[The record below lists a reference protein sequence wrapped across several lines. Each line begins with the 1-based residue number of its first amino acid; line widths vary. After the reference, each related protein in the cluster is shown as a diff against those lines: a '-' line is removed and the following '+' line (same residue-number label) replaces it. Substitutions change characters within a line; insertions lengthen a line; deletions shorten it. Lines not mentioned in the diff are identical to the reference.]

1 MEKTYYSSVKHN
13 TGEQTPRVAN
23 IYSYVKKL
31 LVLVT
36 VLTVG
41 GAKAWGQQPIADGL
55 YYIANYQS
63 TERPN
68 LTNYNPV
75 DLTKNFYLCPTEG
88 YVYYKSPKYFQTED
102 TGMPFL
108 TTYKVR
114 DDNSY
119 DINKALWHI
128 KKHGDYYTIMHAAT
142 NKYITFNLQI
152 NGSTK
157 ANRMRFHLQASDS
170 PEANDSMLFNINF
183 VKENPTR
190 YYLIPKKLQG
200 QSVNPAKGN
209 RQNLTGDGG
218 EGTEGAPSGVSIYGI
233 VGYYDAKEAEGG
245 SQWCFEQG
253 VQTPV
258 IQVNN
263 DGTVSITSPDGC
275 SIHYTTDG
283 TDPTASSSTYSG
295 DITVTDAMTA
305 IKAIAVRTLGN
316 NSYAS
321 DASTLPIVNYTYNI
335 VNKTGNVAIKKSV
348 RQAVGTPLNGYSSIP
363 ADIRSPYISDETI
376 KFSASTSFTD
386 EDLIDK
392 TPASATGA
400 ADIYISYSLDKLQ
413 NKFLKLA
420 GARSLNVT
428 VNGEYISY
436 ANSAFGHE
444 SSPTDAEKDSKEYL
458 WRFYGE
464 DPYAVTI
471 LNAASDNYMQ
481 YTVPGSGV
489 TSSNLS
495 MGSVDTAGKFIIMD
509 GSPQGVGV
517 ANGQMELMAAT
528 GDGKRYRLGDD
539 FTISTTSGHAAS
551 LQVRAYP
558 NSSAKTYKLI
568 DRLGK
573 IIATVEN
580 KSDILALPDTL
591 QSPLASYQFW
601 NLDAFVDSI
610 LTETG
615 TYKLWDGE
623 HPAPTPLSNVSDATG
638 DIYVTYTV
646 KNDIDLTGNKTYMLK
661 FLDGEEFYQEDGH
674 DAPYTTKSKAYYPY
688 NNGDFNLFVNGMNQW
703 EDQLASGASTR
714 TRWLWYFVSNK
725 NGTDL
730 KGDSIDPYHIIVKSN
745 QNQSIKVSE
754 NGADKTYNGNSYLRT
769 YKPNDDVGIIT
780 GVVAKH
786 VDDYTH
792 NSTYNYQTPSE
803 APTEYMLLGTSLNSM
818 KLRTL
823 DGHHVV
829 NRFEQYWKNNPV
841 ANNIL
846 DAGGLK
852 VTAREESVSLT
863 AAQRS
868 LLETAN
874 ESLHKGAWHSYDA
887 WAYSAPWNKRNDGS
901 TNKKFEYKEH
911 WFQTIDM
918 GSGTFIPEE
927 TELSAMLIL
936 LDQHGWEIVRLPMPS
951 NHNDNAHYEAIRKYS
966 SPMVGTYHYWK
977 EKVGSKVT
985 GYHKYN
991 VDDPIT
997 IKEVSGGEDASAYT
1011 TSTLGAPGTL
1021 PIVVDSKGKVRDVYV
1036 TYDVKPEYANAYAGA
1051 ARADETSASL
1061 YLVKQ
1066 GDSYAKINGTSL
1078 ATADAPADMEH
1089 VPDEMQ
1095 WYLKPNFNIDA
1106 EMGYKYAGE
1115 DGAQFGAKSKDE
1127 TEADYVAAGK
1137 NGFDPYNMQIQSAKP
1152 NTARYFTANTDA
1164 PKLSSGVWTGTTSAV
1179 TLENLNTKKTA
1190 TGHDQTSL
1198 KITNATFMVV
1208 DNGDGKMLLM
1218 PRFDNSKVMT
1228 SFTSLSAP
1236 LAANHADAGTQIL
1249 TLELVPKVVHNSNE
1263 IKSQGGYFVLAEDFT
1278 VSTSIGT
1285 AAAPFKGVIDGKLNT
1300 FSGSSNPLVAYS
1312 DGAVIK
1318 NVILDNV
1325 SISSGAT
1332 VKVGNDNRTATGA
1345 LVCVATGAT
1354 RIYNC
1359 GILASGSTVTTD
1371 ADGYTHISSSSSSV
1385 STGDY
1390 VGGLVGF
1397 LDGESRVINCFSYA
1411 DITGGTNV
1419 GGIVGYNNVAGSASN
1434 NLKTMVMNCMFY
1446 GDITGGTNKAPIYN
1460 GNIISNRD
1468 ANGVSNF
1475 NYFRADASYVQ
1486 PEGVTYNCALMAEI
1500 RFLQRFEFFRHL
1512 LNSHRELAAWWALGD
1527 YNAED
1532 QMMKWVLEPSQI
1544 GTSMPYPTLRVPG
1557 KYPSVVNIDAEN
1569 AESFSANADEKQQ
1582 QRNQGRKFGTLT
1594 VNIQMGSGGKVY
1606 GPATDAAITTPSL
1619 TLNITDKDPDHFNFN
1634 YYKVQLPYY
1643 NDVGTKNYNGNR
1655 MVTGWKIVNIT
1666 GGTTGSYTTGTDAT
1680 ATVETNG
1687 EITLATPY
1695 NFADRHCTNK
1705 DLYSV
1710 SGRVFNQGA
1719 YWDVPEGVTAITI
1732 EPYWAKCVYLSD
1744 QNADKVYNSTMTNG
1758 YDVPNVGGGKI
1769 YTNGNSYPI
1778 AGENQV
1784 VYTSMGNAIASSGSA
1799 LFSGVDANKHTVYD
1813 YAVVLVGNYH
1823 HYNSMEASNSK
1834 PYTVTSIDLDG
1845 DNEPDYSYILRFD
1858 SRTPIHPV
1866 RVDFINIPGFG
1877 MAQKSTGGTGSYNF
1891 GILQPKNWFEST
1903 NTSLF
1908 RVTQFEYDAG
1918 RDFNLP
1924 YILQGGVFEQWV
1936 GGQTTSHKNK
1946 ITYFH
1951 VGGNVWFK
1959 EFHRGTHQDKQ
1970 WQSKHPP
1977 VSVTGGDFDEFYLTG
1992 LYRADVANGEDNAEC
2007 YINGG
2012 RFGIVAGAAMEGIGK
2027 KNGANN
2033 TGNITWQIQN
2043 ADIDEFYGGG
2053 INAAKPVE
2061 GNITNVVEGGY
2072 IKLFC
2077 GGPKFGD
2084 MNTGKKVTTKAT
2096 DCIFGTYYGAGYGG
2110 NSYSRQAP
2118 YNHNNVINFP
2128 HSTSQAGNH
2137 ASWNAWVNAFYKQD
2151 YNATYGGVST
2161 QFNYQFLPMSGNA
2174 DNCARLFVEYV
2185 KFSLATT
2192 REVTSTLTG
2201 CTVTGNFYGGGKL
2214 GKVDGNV
2221 TSTLTDCTVRGN
2233 VFGAGYSG
2241 ALPTV
2246 EVDSIGFRTEPW
2258 YYESL
2263 GTYRTGVKGATTT
2276 YTWAHGN
2283 AISIDKTNHIL
2294 YTTEDLTTLGT
2305 VTGTVTLNIDGS
2317 TTNVGADL
2325 SVDGEDVEMVEG
2337 GNVYGGGESSDATGD
2352 VVVNI
2357 VGGSMT
2363 DVYGGGKG
2371 QTTVVSGNVKVNIGA
2386 KTGEGNGPA
2395 IGNVYGGS
2403 ALGAVNA
2410 TKDATGALAYT
2421 DGKKDSVNIYRGTIS
2436 GSVYGGGLGS
2446 VEEDDSIAAQN
2457 FGPVMVT
2464 MEGGTVGTAVY
2475 GGSNANGV
2483 LKQTST
2489 VTIKG
2494 GTVGTAPAPEKA
2506 DSIANVVFGGGFGE
2520 PTRVEGLVTVNIGA
2534 AGQTTGGAT
2543 YHGSIYGGGAL
2554 GSVNDSIEVNLLKG
2568 TIIGNVFGGGL
2579 GRKAKG
2585 DTTAVA
2591 AIVTG
2596 DVTVT
2601 LDGAKLVC
2609 NYMGE
2614 GEDRMPLTGQ
2624 IFGCNNLNGTPQ
2636 GHVLVHVKRTVD
2648 SAKPVKTARDDR
2660 NTYDVAAVY
2669 GGGNQADYIP
2679 TKALGTDAE
2688 KAQAFAEV
2696 IIEGCDTTSIEYVY
2710 GGGNAAAVPA
2720 TDVTIMGSYIIDY
2733 VFGGGN
2739 GKSTA
2744 TFTNPGANIGQYDNG
2759 ATEYGTGKA
2768 VTKLIGGKIHYV
2780 FGGSNTLGNVRGGTS
2795 VTMPQYDGDG
2805 DACDSLDVREI
2816 YGAGKNAEQDGP
2828 VMMVL
2833 GCVKDMD
2840 VVYGGAQD
2848 ANVKGGIDLTITSG
2862 TFSKVF
2868 GGNNISGTIQGPI
2881 TLTIEETACEPVNIG
2896 EVFLGGNQAAY
2907 SVYGYKQDGEALV
2920 ARTGMDDGEAVDP
2933 PADDADDDDITE
2945 HQLYRNPV
2953 LNVVSCTSIG
2963 DVFGGGFGSGAKMY
2977 GSPTVNINM
2986 VPGKYADKI
2995 DRDND
3000 GSADNDKNAL
3010 GTIGNV
3016 YGGGSEADVFG
3027 HTTVNIC
3034 TEPTVAVRTS
3044 MGSLLIKPDTVA
3056 VKGALITGSVF
3067 GAGKGLETVVD
3078 STTIVM
3084 AGGSVA
3090 KSVYGGGELG
3100 SVNGNTRITV
3110 SGGAIGNE
3118 NIPQGGAVYGNVY
3131 GGGQGNTEDVKAGL
3145 IKGNTY
3151 ITISD
3156 SAKIYHNIYGGGAF
3170 GSVGDFEYND
3180 NDSITSLKTAG
3191 TGVSNITITGGTI
3204 GIDGHENG
3212 MVFGSSRG
3220 EVAAPGFIDDRL
3232 AWVYDANVV
3241 IGTAGSDEGPHIHG
3255 SLYGSGENGHTVHN
3269 TSVTIHSGL
3278 IGDTITMATDPAG
3291 QGGAKY
3297 PYRGN
3302 VYGGGCGTDK
3312 YDNNTKYNLL
3322 SGVVLG
3328 NTSVVIDGGRVVR
3341 NVYGAGSMG
3350 SVIDTTHVTI
3360 GGSAVIGA
3368 QGSGGGY
3375 VYAAARGDEAL
3386 SDAQQTHVG
3395 ATVLTVSGGTV
3406 WGDAFGGGQAGIVK
3420 GAVAVSL
3427 TGGTLKQDVY
3437 GGGALANTNTDY
3449 DANDNTKKTYVTTV
3463 TLAGATVAGDLYGG
3477 GLGRLYKA
3485 GTAGQDAVEPQGEE
3499 GQEGYV
3505 PGSPAVPAQ
3514 AEEKA
3519 VEADAKGPVTV
3530 TVSDGQATRVF
3541 GCNNL
3546 NGSPKDTVAVV
3557 ISGTA
3562 TITGASAISN
3572 VYGGGNQAAYSGTR
3586 GISVAMSGGTVDNVY
3601 GGGLGASAVVHN
3613 NTNVDISG
3621 GTVGNDV
3628 FGGGS
3633 QADVEHSVNV
3643 SVRGGTI
3650 THNVYGGGALANT
3663 NTANWDAS
3671 REPDV
3676 TWEKITGTLRA
3687 GETVVTGL
3695 YKKVSENNYELVS
3708 TPGAKAEG
3716 NAEYYRKFETA
3727 WATGKTSASDT
3738 TRVTLT
3744 GGKIGNAF
3752 GGGLGNDET
3761 AVYVYG
3767 DVKVIVDGSAFTSEK
3782 ESNVVVAGENYPSLL
3797 LTGSVFGSNNFNGS
3811 PKGNVTVEVFS
3822 TKRADGSATH
3832 VMGDYEI
3839 QAVYGGGNLAD
3850 YQPAL
3855 DKQTKVIVYGCDA
3868 TSIEKVYGGGNSA
3881 SVPSTDVTIYGAFDI
3896 GYAFGGGNGSKPVQN
3911 SAGVWHVNE
3920 GAMVTGNSRISAKG
3934 GHIGQVFGGSDA
3946 KGDILG
3952 SPHIDTSSGG
3962 GECPLVLTR
3971 IFGAGNEADVAGDVN
3986 IILSGCSSDSVQY
3999 VHGGSYNAHISG
4011 NVNLTITSGVYTNVF
4026 GGNDARGS
4034 IGGSI
4039 TVNIEETDECEKPI
4053 IIRNLVGGGNEAAY
4067 PGIKRNGTEYETP
4080 GNITVNVKSATRI
4093 DNVFGGGFKSDV
4105 KGNTTV
4111 NINMTKG
4118 SKANHPFGLPDG
4130 YSGDPIPN
4138 LVNGVINDSIGTIGN
4153 VYGGGKEGN
4162 VIGHATVNINSA
4174 DTVPILRRKGGVYGA
4189 AFIDYKGDSVY
4200 NYKGELMYDTLKNTQ
4215 GLDSL
4220 VARKVSYANQRVL
4233 GAHITGH
4240 VFGGGNL
4247 AVVGKYNEAKDS
4259 VEYVGNTYVNICAKA
4274 VKVGNDT
4281 VWQTVAPGAEGV
4293 YIRKDVYGG
4302 GEGKATSFKCLTAM
4316 VTGSTNVRIGNGT
4329 VGGSIYGGG
4338 QVGRVEQNTSV
4349 TIGLPTGTST
4359 PEVGGNVFAAGRG
4372 VNTHGYSALVRG
4384 NSTAVIQRHAK
4395 VGQSIYGG
4403 GEMSSVGRYTVVD
4416 GMPVSPKDN
4425 GSGYCTVIV
4434 RDSAEVGPNGMT
4446 MKKAGGPD
4454 FSGNVFGAGKGVL
4467 PYEGYE
4473 DNENPKQVLP
4483 TGTVYFKTKAQVG
4496 EGVDSAYYK
4505 FIESLALATQTYVTI
4520 GGRAFIKGSVYGG
4533 SENGYVQHDTRVT
4546 IQDNCQIGCGKNTTE
4561 RYADV
4566 VWGANYTPTTDLEC
4580 ASWDY
4585 DKNSGAPYDKYA
4597 IYESGGKYYY
4607 DAAYTKYAEGGAP
4620 TAKDGHTYFGN
4631 VFGGG
4636 SGVAPY
4642 APGKWHREAGSV
4654 GGNTRVEI
4662 TGGHI
4667 LTSVYGGNEQTDV
4680 AGNDTILMSGG
4691 TLGVPRT
4698 DSLMKAHPVTCYLF
4712 GAGKGDQRIFFN
4724 TWTNV
4729 KSAYVEVSGTSRIYG
4744 SVFGGGEDGHVLE
4757 NVKVVIKD
4765 DGVRIGTTG
4774 TSYVDGNVFGGGRGF
4789 SGEAL
4794 TAGSVGGNVDVD
4806 ISGGTML
4813 GSIYGGGRLASV
4825 GTFFTNPDDPLY
4837 GQLQEDG
4844 TGEGAKTHGH
4854 ITVNISGGTIGNT
4867 DLAANTPGIEHSG
4880 NVFGGCMGRLTLL
4893 DDVTINPIWPELA
4906 QSKTST
4912 VSISGATRITRNVY
4926 GGGEFGSVRENA
4938 AVSIS
4943 AGTIDGNVF
4952 GGGKGSDDHQHPTTI
4967 EVHWDNNTAYY
4978 TYTPMQW
4985 AGCVGG
4991 NTTLKITGGA
5001 VKKNVY
5007 GGGELASVGIIDYSV
5022 VQDEAGEFTYNGKN
5036 YKHKGF
5042 VKHEDIR
5049 ERAQITE
5056 KAYGFALSWPYEFTY
5071 VPCNPTGLIGGET
5084 TVTISGGRI
5093 GTGWDDGT
5101 GYVFGGGKG
5110 QVQFSGVTDMHE
5122 QRYTEAFC
5130 ANVRKTTVN
5139 IEYASTPE
5147 GIPTKE
5153 NSLPDAQFVLG
5164 AVYGGGEDGHVY
5176 EDAAVNI
5183 TKGLIGLS
5191 VYGGGKGINTY
5202 KGYLRNQ
5209 SSKEWETTTK
5219 DLYSWTAGKV
5229 YGNATVTMEDGH
5241 VINNVYGGGYLGSV
5255 GKGNYAGGTDDYY
5268 PAGYG
5273 ETLDGEAL
5281 WTKSD
5286 NFDPDSPISETNKPA
5301 TMADHFLSSGNVTV
5315 TIKGGT
5321 VGTMNGLYGN
5331 MGGLTTHGTPTGMVF
5346 GGSRGQAAQDVGSLS
5361 PRYAYAPDFFLGYV
5375 NNATVTIGKKAEGN
5389 TASSGPTIYSQVFGG
5404 GRDGHVRGS
5413 TYVTI
5418 WDGTIGQ
5425 PYEDAVGVDQV
5436 VTADYQRYHRGNV
5449 YGSGSGLGTW
5459 DGTHHGTSSGSVT
5472 RHTRV
5477 DIHGGTIYNNVY
5489 GGGAMST
5496 IGPPTI
5502 PPTAAVADSTWS
5514 KCIVNIYGGKIGSGQ
5529 EYEGVYASDYDKY
5542 GYGGCVY
5549 GASRGDRG
5557 GDLADLAS
5565 GETIDKYATSLWT
5578 EVNIMGGTIAGNVY
5592 GGGQGSQVKKDTEVN
5607 LLGGVIGH
5615 DAYGGGRGI
5624 AAKHDGTGGLAANV
5638 GGNVTVT
5645 LNNNNN
5651 GGDAKDDVRGCV
5663 VDRIFGCNN
5672 LNGSPMGKVTVHVYA
5687 TQNSSFE
5694 TIAKKFPKRLT
5705 NRTNETPSAYL
5716 ELLLDSIANGGSDYI
5731 TPKMDAA
5738 VIERARLTL
5747 NNSTDS
5753 VKVNLATDS
5762 VLMQLHKLY
5771 DVRAV
5776 YGGGNLA
5783 PYEAENDSTHVIIDG
5798 CQLTSIYQV
5807 YGSGNAASTPACHT
5821 IVNGTYE
5828 IDELFGGGNGRDSYE
5843 IDGLW
5848 YENPGANVGYRNY
5861 THVEGGSGTKDD
5873 PYKAK
5878 ENSNATDK
5886 EFRQAYYRYGS
5897 GVARTDVYGGRIHNV
5912 YGGSNEKGNIS
5923 EMALSVYEKAS
5934 TCESII
5940 DKTYG
5945 AGKNAEID
5953 GEVQMVLDCVD
5964 YMAQLFGGSTK
5975 SDVNSDIYLRVTN
5988 GRFGQVYGGNDQSG
6002 RIFGSITVEVQ
6013 EQGCKPITIG
6023 KLYGG
6028 GYLADYSIYGYDKK
6042 KGTLRTKKEF
6052 EDSLAIF
6059 NANMETFLSTIAVNK
6074 RDSVLKD
6081 TLIRAG
6087 LFGYPKDDPRVSI
6100 ISATRIDSIF
6110 GGGYQATVIGSPRVN
6125 VNMEPGLVTAKYVEK
6140 NSANFSVGQHTVDEQ
6155 TYRVDSLRAN
6165 GNAILAIGTIG
6176 HIWGGGDL
6184 ADVQGDTYVE
6194 IGTGRWIKEWDSSGN
6209 VVEESLNRK
6218 AAAITGN
6225 IYGGGKGEAKPSGE
6239 GAFECQA
6246 AMVGIENDGVAHPE
6260 GGTSV
6265 IIGNGSVG
6273 GNVYGGGEIARV
6285 EKNTVVTIGLPTGNG
6300 RPVVAG
6306 SVFGAGKGVET
6317 HGYSAL
6323 VRGNTTVTIQGKAKV
6338 GQSVYGGGEM
6348 ASVGRYNVADVG
6360 TPYSLANSG
6369 SGYCTVIVR
6378 DSAEIGPDNMVM
6390 YKANGEPDNTGHVFG
6405 AGKGVTP
6412 FLGYDAEHKPW
6423 RVTPQNAQEIYT
6435 DTLVY
6440 LKYVETLGLATQTS
6454 VTIGGHAFVKGD
6466 VFGGSEQGFVQHDT
6480 QVIIQDSC
6488 QIGNGYILLVNN
6500 GDTIANYGVNRRY
6513 TDEEWKQGKLIGDD
6527 NWTTES
6533 LPECAHWPYGVK
6545 VTEGGVTKTIYAQY
6559 DKYANQT
6566 GDLEK
6571 YPDGTSTGHG
6581 RHKGSDGHSFYG
6593 NVFGGGSGYFPYAP
6607 GKWHYASGSVGGN
6620 TLVEITGG
6628 HILTNVYG
6636 GNELT
6641 DVGREGVDT
6650 VGTCTVRMTGGTVG
6664 VPRTLAEIAAHPIT
6678 CYVYGGGMG
6687 DPRTFFNKHTNVRN
6701 VNVEVSGG
6709 HIFGSVFGGAEDGHV
6724 LKNVKMDIKPGAW
6737 IGTWGTSYVDGNVFG
6752 GGRGFT
6758 GEALTAGNVGD
6769 SVVINISGGRM
6780 LGSIYGGGRLGSV
6793 GYDLKE
6799 VGEAGYG
6806 KMSTDPARGHVVVNI
6821 SGGTI
6826 GNDNEYT
6833 YIAPNATEEQV
6844 AAAKVNMPNTLHDT
6858 DNRLLHTK
6866 GGNVF
6871 TGGMG
6876 RFYLLDDSTVISHWY
6891 DLGKVKSTKLTV
6903 SDSARIK
6910 SNIYGGGELGWV
6922 GGKHVADAAFANV
6935 DSLSTEILITGGTI
6949 GTEIAEIVGGDS
6961 IPRYTIGSVYGGGR
6975 GDTMEKL
6982 YKTENEAIVSDN
6994 PKFYAGR
7001 VVGSTRV
7008 EMQDGLVLGSVYG
7021 GGQVGNV
7028 GMASSY
7034 GEVADSTVA
7043 TNVIVSGGTIGRDT
7057 LIVAG
7062 DTIRFGGATMG
7073 NVYGG
7078 GSGDRTIVRCG
7089 LVLGNSNVDI
7099 SQAEGKTTRIYHNV
7113 YGGGAYGTVGDFNY
7127 VTDIDPNTQTI
7138 KVSQVKDLHTDST
7151 GIAKVTIT
7159 GGEIGIDG
7167 HNNGMIFGS
7176 SRGDVSGQFQRDDY
7190 MAWAYDT
7197 NVSIGNDGGGFGPT
7211 EPRVHG
7217 SIYGGGENGHV
7228 LHNTHVD
7235 INSGYVGDSVSYYAY
7250 RGNVYGAGCGTD
7262 TIMVNGVKRYK
7273 PLAGVVR
7280 GNTNVNISG
7289 GLITGGVYGAGAMA
7303 YVGTVKNDTTQ
7314 TQYRHTNVENS
7325 FALSWPYEFEF
7336 VDTTGTATI
7345 NITGGHIGING
7356 TDGGDVYGSARG
7368 EAGDRYITAHHAYV
7382 KDAFINIDLPR
7393 TASPA
7398 ALDSTG
7404 VSCITG
7410 SVHGSGED
7418 GYVYGD
7424 AHVTLEKGL
7433 IGHSIYGA
7441 GKGKGTY
7448 KTRLLRI
7455 DKPKGSTLAS
7465 DSVTTDIYSLIS
7477 GRVMG
7482 NTYVTMKDGHVIR
7495 SIYGGGNMGSVG
7507 KGNYAGGPDD
7517 YFTNGY
7523 GEKSN
7528 GNLWDSVTVDSKTF
7542 LGSGKATVKVLAGTV
7557 GNPDKLTE
7565 FKEGLP
7571 LGNVFGGSRGL
7582 AAPNVP
7588 STCSP
7593 RYLYCPTFFSGYVNE
7608 TDVTIGTDSTDG
7620 PRILCSV
7627 FGGAQD
7633 GHVRRWTNV
7642 KVNSGTIGL
7651 PFTAEYKN
7659 RMKAQNINDSVWL
7672 YRGNVYGAGSGI
7684 SEFKYDF
7691 DGDGEYNFT
7700 FDNTADGRTTTYT
7713 ERGYSTSA
7721 GSVTHFTHVDIKG
7734 GTIYRNVVAGGSLA
7748 SVGPLKLPTMAEY
7761 AAIKVDSVPANWG
7774 KQSLNEVIIGG
7785 GKTKAGKVMRPTIGE
7800 RTGVNAGYGGNVF
7813 GGSRGEAEK
7822 GADFGTSVWTKV
7834 YIKDGADI
7842 LGSVFGGGNA
7852 GEVLMD
7858 TDVQIGE
7865 PKESA
7870 TEPTEPT
7877 NEP

>member
-1 MEKTYYSSVKHN
+1 MEKTYYSSRKHS
-13 TGEQTPRVAN
+13 TKEQAPC
-23 IYSYVKKL
+23 VKKL
-31 LVLVT
+31 LLMLLVMI
-36 VLTVG
+36 VAGVG
-41 GAKAWGQQPIADGL
+41 EAWGQDLSG
-55 YYIANYQS
+55 YYYLAFPGKVNTPS
-63 TERPN
+63 EG
-68 LTNYNPV
+68 YNPASP
-75 DLTKNFYLCPTEG
+75 TENYYLCPTEG
-88 YVYYKSPKYFQTED
+88 YLYYQATNQCTLTD
-102 TGMPFL
+102 NGQPFL
-108 TTYKVR
+108 TSYTCR
-114 DDNSY
+114 DGIYEADNAVWTLIKHSY
-119 DINKALWHI
+119 N
-128 KKHGDYYTIMHAAT
+128 GQDYYYIKHSIDDKYLVFNGTVAGNRLRAHLEKTTSPGTNALFKITEDANNSGYYYFAPFGV
-142 NKYITFNLQI
+142 NKYWLNLTEGNYHSLVGEEGKTDGPTV
-152 NGSTK
+152 NGVKQKVNGT
-157 ANRMRFHLQASDS
+157 LGGWT
-170 PEANDSMLFNINF
+170 EANNTSQ
-183 VKENPTR
+183 V
-190 YYLIPKKLQG
+190 YLEAVA
-200 QSVNPAKGN
+200 VNPPTFT
-209 RQNLTGDGG
+209 QN
-218 EGTEGAPSGVSIYGI
+218 A
-233 VGYYDAKEAEGG
+233 
-245 SQWCFEQG
+245 
-253 VQTPV
+253 
-258 IQVNN
+258 
-263 DGTVSITSPDGC
+263 DGTIGISTTTANTTIY
-275 SIHYTTDG
+275 YTTDG
-283 TDPTASSSTYSG
+283 SDPKTSQTRSTYSSA
-295 DITVTDAMTA
+295 ITLTDEMGTA
-305 IKAIAVRTLGN
+305 IKAVAVDGSNN
-316 NSYAS
+316 NSMVI
-321 DASTLPIVNYTYNI
+321 TLPLASYTYKIVNRSNR
-335 VNKTGNVAIKKSV
+335 VAITATRKQV
-348 RQAVGTPLNGYSSIP
+348 VGTTLNGYNSIP
-363 ADIRSPYISDETI
+363 EDIRSPYISDERI
-376 KFSASTSFTD
+376 IFSATNHFD
-386 EDLIDK
+386 EEDEIKK
-392 TPASATGA
+392 TPASDTGT
-400 ADIYISYSLDKLQ
+400 ADIYVSYTLDNLTS
-413 NKFLKLA
+413 KFLKLS
-420 GARSLNVT
+420 GTRSMNVT
-428 VNGEYISY
+428 MDGDYIFNSSGALSHEATDNNIDEKSHLWHISGNDPYDVRVQNIESNGYFHY
-436 ANSAFGHE
+436 NAPTGGAA
-444 SSPTDAEKDSKEYL
+444 SSPLTLES
-458 WRFYGE
+458 
-464 DPYAVTI
+464 T
-471 LNAASDNYMQ
+471 AS
-481 YTVPGSGV
+481 S
-489 TSSNLS
+489 
-495 MGSVDTAGKFIIMD
+495 FIIMD
-509 GSPQGVGV
+509 GDADGAGI

-528 GDGKRYRLGDD
+528 GDDNYYRVGRSGND
-539 FTISTTSGHAAS
+539 FTVSTITGHDAS
-551 LQVRAYP
+551 LQIRAYA
-558 NSSAKTYKLI
+558 NSSQKTYNLI
-568 DRLGK
+568 DRLGN
-573 IIATVEN
+573 IIFTAQT
-580 KSDILALPDTL
+580 KSDDLALPAEL
-591 QSPLASYQFW
+591 QSPLASYQYW
-601 NLDAFVDSI
+601 NRDAFPEEIVNDVWKVKEAE
-610 LTETG
+610 LDEEGQVVT
-615 TYKLWDGE
+615 
-623 HPAPTPLSNVSDATG
+623 PAPTPITSLSQAAEGS

-646 KNDIDLTGNKTYMLK
+646 KDDIDLTGAKAYRLEYLSGMSFN
-661 FLDGEEFYQEDGH
+661 QEDGS
-674 DAPYTTKSKAYYPY
+674 DGIIDTLSQAVYPY
-688 NNGDFNLFVNGMNQW
+688 NNGDLNLYVYGKQQW
-703 EDQLASGASTR
+703 DKQLASGASTR
-714 TRWLWYFVSNK
+714 TRWLWHFVSNHD
-725 NGTDL
+725 GVDL
-730 KGDSIDPYHIIVKSN
+730 TGDEIDPYHVIVKSE
-745 QNQSIKVSE
+745 QNQSMKVD
-754 NGADKTYNGNSYLRT
+754 GVTYNGSAYLYT
-769 YKPNDDVGIIT
+769 YKPADYGEVVT
-780 GVVAKH
+780 GVVVKH
-786 VDDYTH
+786 PTYTG
-792 NSTYNYQTPSE
+792 SDKPAYD
-803 APTEYMLLGTSLNSM
+803 ATEYMLIGTSLSAM
-818 KLRTL
+818 KLKTFKTVEGEQR
-823 DGHHVV
+823 VV
-829 NRFEQYWKNNPV
+829 TSFEQYWKNNPTV
-841 ANNIL
+841 EKIAGANPAANNS
-846 DAGGLK
+846 
-852 VTAREESVSLT
+852 TLT
-863 AAQRS
+863 GKGWHRYQQW
-868 LLETAN
+868 AN
-874 ESLHKGAWHSYDA
+874 
-887 WAYSAPWNKRNDGS
+887 SAPWGGGS
-901 TNKKFEYKEH
+901 KVWGFGDH
-911 WFQTIDM
+911 WLQTITM
-918 GSGTFIPEE
+918 GTGEFRAEE
-927 TELSAMLIL
+927 TALNPQVIL
-936 LDQHGWEIVRLPMPS
+936 LDQHGWEIMRVPL
-951 NHNDNAHYEAIRKYS
+951 DNVVKLKQFD
-966 SPMVGTYHYWK
+966 SPMVKEYHWYPTAYK
-977 EKVGSKVT
+977 FP
-985 GYHKYN
+985 GYHKY
-991 VDDPIT
+991 
-997 IKEVSGGEDASAYT
+997 EVRNPKIPVYMKNSSNKWVVT
-1011 TSTLGAPGTL
+1011 TDSIIHNSTTL
-1021 PIVVDSKGKVRDVYV
+1021 TDNPYLHFTEQGYAEQDKSVKSDFYV
-1036 TYDVKPEYANAYAGA
+1036 TYTVKPEYANAYGGA
-1051 ARADETSASL
+1051 ATEGGVGASL
-1061 YLVKQ
+1061 YLLKQ
-1066 GDSYAKINGTSL
+1066 GDDYAKINGTSL
-1078 ATADAPADMEH
+1078 DTAGAPTDMEDI
-1089 VPDEMQ
+1089 PQEMQ

-1106 EMGYKYAGE
+1106 EMGYNYNGIYDE
-1115 DGAQFGAKSKDE
+1115 KSKDE
-1127 TEADYVAAGK
+1127 TEADYLANGQ
-1137 NGFDPYNMQIQSAKP
+1137 NGFDPYNVQIQSFA
-1152 NTARYFTANTDA
+1152 NTRRYFTVDTDN
-1164 PKLSSGVWTGTTSAV
+1164 PMLSGGTWTGTTSRL
-1179 TLENLNTKKTA
+1179 TLENLSQRKTA
-1190 TGHDQTSL
+1190 TGNDQTTV

-1208 DNGDGKMLLM
+1208 DDGSGNMLLM
-1218 PRFDNSKVMT
+1218 PRFDNTKVVNSLT
-1228 SFTSLSAP
+1228 SP
-1236 LAANHADAGTQIL
+1236 QLAAPGSATSSL
-1249 TLELVPKVVHNSNE
+1249 TIELVPQVVHNSNE
-1263 IKSQGGYFVLAEDFT
+1263 IKSQGGYFVLAPDFT
-1278 VSTSIGT
+1278 ISTSVGS
-1285 AAAPFKGVIDGKLNT
+1285 AGAPFMGIIDGKMNT
-1300 FSGSSNPLVAYS
+1300 ISASTTPLVAYAES
-1312 DGAVIK
+1312 ATIRNVMLKDVQVTGSGSVGAVC
-1318 NVILDNV
+1318 
-1325 SISSGAT
+1325 G
-1332 VKVGNDNRTATGA
+1332 TAKGS
-1345 LVCVATGAT
+1345 T

-1359 GILASGSTVTTD
+1359 GILPSSPAFTDETSTVSSS
-1371 ADGYTHISSSSSSV
+1371 DGYCGSI
-1385 STGDY
+1385 
-1390 VGGLVGF
+1390 VGELQGNA
-1397 LDGESRVINCFSYA
+1397 RVINCFSYA
-1411 DITGGTNV
+1411 TITGGTTV
-1419 GGIVGYNNVAGSASN
+1419 AGIVGYIGNTQITQNNVS
-1434 NLKTMVMNCMFY
+1434 TVPMVVNCMFY
-1446 GDITGGTNKAPIYN
+1446 GDITSGSPKYPVYGGAMIKNDETNGK
-1460 GNIISNRD
+1460 
-1468 ANGVSNF
+1468 GVNPY
-1475 NYFRADASYVQ
+1475 NYFRKNATFDNSYNNIDNYNRSWPAEEKNLTRFEYYRSVLNSNKNLC
-1486 PEGVTYNCALMAEI
+1486 TYWITDTPYGSQTDNDRALMA
-1500 RFLQRFEFFRHL
+1500 
-1512 LNSHRELAAWWALGD
+1512 
-1527 YNAED
+1527 
-1532 QMMKWVLEPSQI
+1532 KWVLDQTI
-1544 GTSMPYPTLRVPG
+1544 APYPVLKTWG
-1557 KYPSVVNIDAEN
+1557 YYPSVINIDTLNRVN
-1569 AESFSANADEKQQ
+1569 AEKELERRSNANEWEGKSY
-1582 QRNQGRKFGTLT
+1582 GTLQVT
-1594 VNIQMGSGGKVY
+1594 IQAGSNNSSASAVVRNITI
-1606 GPATDAAITTPSL
+1606 TDMD
-1619 TLNITDKDPDHFNFN
+1619 TLNCDYG
-1634 YYKVQLPYY
+1634 YYKIQLPYY
-1643 NDVGTKNYNGNR
+1643 NDVFGNPNATTHAEKYGNNYTDKV
-1655 MVTGWKIVNIT
+1655 VTGWKITAVT
-1666 GGTTGSYTTGTDAT
+1666 GGTPGTFVADWQ
-1680 ATVETNG
+1680 NG
-1687 EITLATPY
+1687 Y
-1695 NFADRHCTNK
+1695 NFADRKCTNK

-1710 SGRVFNQGA
+1710 SGRVFAQGG
-1719 YWDVPEGVTAITI
+1719 YYYVPDSVTAITI
-1732 EPYWAKCVYLSD
+1732 EAYWGNAVYLANRGRSIDRVSLTKAGYKGD
-1744 QNADKVYNSTMTNG
+1744 QPFVPAGTMPDKFQGTYTVYGDLQDAIGALSNS
-1758 YDVPNVGGGKI
+1758 
-1769 YTNGNSYPI
+1769 
-1778 AGENQV
+1778 
-1784 VYTSMGNAIASSGSA
+1784 AS
-1799 LFSGVDANKHTVYD
+1799 TVYD
-1813 YAVVLVGNYH
+1813 QAIVLIGNH
-1823 HYNSMEASNSK
+1823 QVKNGNNSIAGSK
-1834 PYTVTSIDLDG
+1834 NNFRPFTIMSADFDF
-1845 DNEPDYSYILRFD
+1845 DKEPDYCLELQFRHNTDRPGIQPARFD
-1858 SRTPIHPV
+1858 FLPIVELGLAVRHDKLAYAIGIFVPQGHFEVTETAFLRT
-1866 RVDFINIPGFG
+1866 
-1877 MAQKSTGGTGSYNF
+1877 
-1891 GILQPKNWFEST
+1891 
-1903 NTSLF
+1903 
-1908 RVTQFEYDAG
+1908 TQFEYDANLDRKDSESPVIING
-1918 RDFNLP
+1918 GEYELFNVRYHDANRTSYFL
-1924 YILQGGVFEQWV
+1924 LGGKAWIHRFAPGSHPNKSQNPKTRHCAVNAI
-1936 GGQTTSHKNK
+1936 GGE
-1946 ITYFH
+1946 Y
-1951 VGGNVWFK
+1951 
-1959 EFHRGTHQDKQ
+1959 
-1970 WQSKHPP
+1970 P
-1977 VSVTGGDFDEFYLTG
+1977 EFYLSGIYKPNITG
-1992 LYRADVANGEDNAEC
+1992 NTGAPHC
-2007 YINGG
+2007 YTNGG
-2012 RFGIVAGAAMEGIGK
+2012 KFGMMAGAGYDKVAGGVTFKINHSLIK
-2027 KNGANN
+2027 
-2033 TGNITWQIQN
+2033 
-2043 ADIDEFYGGG
+2043 EFYGGG
-2053 INAAKPVE
+2053 INGSNPVG
-2061 GNITNVVEGGY
+2061 GNIDVTIDYSRVKKY
-2072 IKLFC
+2072 C
-2077 GGPKFGD
+2077 GGPKVGD
-2084 MNTGKKVTTKAT
+2084 MSGKTVTTSAT
-2096 DCIFGTYYGAGYGG
+2096 GTTFD
-2110 NSYSRQAP
+2110 
-2118 YNHNNVINFP
+2118 V
-2128 HSTSQAGNH
+2128 
-2137 ASWNAWVNAFYKQD
+2137 
-2151 YNATYGGVST
+2151 
-2161 QFNYQFLPMSGNA
+2161 
-2174 DNCARLFVEYV
+2174 
-2185 KFSLATT
+2185 
-2192 REVTSTLTG
+2192 
-2201 CTVTGNFYGGGKL
+2201 FYGGGNGGNTYYRQLQFDADRSSNLIGTWTGDYNWGGFSPVTTTFDEGTDNK
-2214 GKVDGNV
+2214 GYHAEYEFEVFNQSNGVADQITQRGFINWIQFGITKTSNV
-2221 TSTLTDCTVRGN
+2221 TNTLTDCTVNTNFYGGGN
-2233 VFGAGYSG
+2233 LANVDGSVTSTLTNTTVVGNAFGGGYS
-2241 ALPTV
+2241 ATIPTFSV
-2246 EVDSIGFRTEPW
+2246 HDKNLVSFPTMDYAGTITDGSIGYKKDGDDVIVYEWTNDLNGMTEANRKKSPTYKKDGKW
-2258 YYESL
+2258 YC
-2263 GTYRTGVKGATTT
+2263 
-2276 YTWAHGN
+2276 YTWN
-2283 AISIDKTNHIL
+2283 SLKD
-2294 YTTEDLTTLGT
+2294 LGT
-2305 VTGTVTLNIDGS
+2305 VTGNVTLDLKGSSLVEGKINIGS
-2317 TTNVGADL
+2317 ETEEQVGGVFGGGDASGVKGNVQVTIETSDQKEEEGYNAYN
-2325 SVDGEDVEMVEG
+2325 VFGGGNTADVE
-2337 GNVYGGGESSDATGD
+2337 GNTHVTLTDG
-2352 VVVNI
+2352 VV
-2357 VGGSMT
+2357 SQ

-2371 QTTVVSGNVKVNIGA
+2371 QTTTVTGNVTVNIGA
-2386 KTGEGNGPA
+2386 TNGDKAPEVQ
-2395 IGNVYGGS
+2395 GSVYGGS

-2410 TKDATGALAYT
+2410 TKDATTGALAYT

-2489 VTIKG
+2489 VTVKG
-2494 GTVGTAPAPEKA
+2494 GTVGTAPARA

-2520 PTRVEGLVTVNIGA
+2520 PTRVEGNVQVNIGTSD
-2534 AGQTTGGAT
+2534 QTTGGAT
-2543 YHGSIYGGGAL
+2543 CHGSVYGGGAL
-2554 GSVNDSIEVNLLKG
+2554 GNVNGSTEVNLLKG
-2568 TIIGNVFGGGL
+2568 TIIGNAFGGGL
-2579 GRKAKG
+2579 GRKAKA

-2591 AIVTG
+2591 ALVGG
-2596 DVTVT
+2596 DVTV
-2601 LDGAKLVC
+2601 LLAGAKLPTVEAD
-2609 NYMGE
+2609 GA
-2614 GEDRMPLTGQ
+2614 PVAGQ
-2624 IFGCNNLNGTPQ
+2624 IFGCNNLNGTPL
-2636 GHVLVHVKRTVD
+2636 GHVKVHVKHTVGVEGQEFD
-2648 SAKPVKTARDDR
+2648 L
-2660 NTYDVAAVY
+2660 AAVY
-2669 GGGNQADYIP
+2669 GGGNEADYNP
-2679 TKALGTDAE
+2679 TAADSVV
-2688 KAQAFAEV
+2688 V
-2696 IIEGCDTTSIEYVY
+2696 IIEGCDTTSIRDVY
-2710 GGGNAAAVPA
+2710 GGGNAAAVAATEVWILA
-2720 TDVTIMGSYIIDY
+2720 TDTIDN

-2739 GKSTA
+2739 GVR
-2744 TFTNPGANIGQYDNG
+2744 GADYAAHVGFHRLS
-2759 ATEYGTGKA
+2759 ATEKSDYENGSGMTHVKLVGGT
-2768 VTKLIGGKIHYV
+2768 VNNV
-2780 FGGSNTLGNVRGGTS
+2780 FGGSNSNGDIRGGS
-2795 VTMPQYDGDG
+2795 NITMPQRTAYPVQAELTTED
-2805 DACDSLDVREI
+2805 CPLNTHNI
-2816 YGAGKNAEQDGP
+2816 YGGGKNADMSGGTNI
-2828 VMMVL
+2828 VL
-2833 GCVKDMD
+2833 GCMPDEWIGEI
-2840 VVYGGAQD
+2840 YAGAQNAD
-2848 ANVKGGIDLTITSG
+2848 VAGDVNLTITSG
-2862 TFSKVF
+2862 KFHRVF
-2868 GGNNISGTIQGPI
+2868 GGNKDGGQLKGAI
-2881 TLTIEETACEPVNIG
+2881 TVNIEETGDCDVPIVIG
-2896 EVFLGGNQAAY
+2896 ELYGGGNLAGY
-2907 SVYGYKQDGEALV
+2907 SVYGYNADGTPKTKATFDAENE
-2920 ARTGMDDGEAVDP
+2920 GK
-2933 PADDADDDDITE
+2933 ADDEKAVPYDKP
-2945 HQLYRNPV
+2945 Q
-2953 LNVVSCTSIG
+2953 LNVRSFTSIG
-2963 DVFGGGFGSGAKMY
+2963 SIFGGGYQAMMIADPQVDISVVKGSHAATAFDADTLRNVEIKKMGNDGLMKDTLITLGLPAHEAGKIGAIGHVFGGGNLATVDGSA
-2977 GSPTVNINM
+2977 TVNIGTEEEIGFITTPAHLTANAN
-2986 VPGKYADKI
+2986 GKYAVEGAI
-2995 DRDND
+2995 I
-3000 GSADNDKNAL
+3000 
-3010 GTIGNV
+3010 TGNV
-3016 YGGGSEADVFG
+3016 YGGGQDAIVTGD
-3027 HTTVNIC
+3027 TKVNIC
-3034 TEPTVAVRTS
+3034 
-3044 MGSLLIKPDTVA
+3044 A
-3056 VKGALITGSVF
+3056 VKDETTDAYVSVPQGTAGVTIAGAVF
-3067 GAGKGLETVVD
+3067 GAGKGLETAVD
-3078 STTIVM
+3078 STTIIM
-3084 AGGSVA
+3084 AGGKVG

-3100 SVNGNTRITV
+3100 IVERHTSITIL
-3110 SGGAIGNE
+3110 GGSIGNE

-3191 TGVSNITITGGTI
+3191 TGVANITITGGTI

-3220 EVAAPGFIDDRL
+3220 EVAAPGSIDDRL

-3278 IGDTITMATDPAG
+3278 IGDTITMAADPAG

-3350 SVIDTTHVTI
+3350 SVVDTTHVTI

-3368 QGSGGGY
+3368 EGSGGGY

-3386 SDAQQTHVG
+3386 SDAQQAHVG

-3437 GGGALANTNTDY
+3437 GGGALAKTNTDY

-3485 GTAGQDAVEPQGEE
+3485 GTAGQPAVEPQGEE
-3499 GQEGYV
+3499 GQDGYV
-3505 PGSPAVPAQ
+3505 PGSPAIPAV
-3514 AEEKA
+3514 AEETA

-3562 TITGASAISN
+3562 TITDASAISN

-3663 NTANWDAS
+3663 NTANWDVSNA
-3671 REPDV
+3671 
-3676 TWEKITGTLRA
+3676 TWA
-3687 GETVVTGL
+3687 D
-3695 YKKVSENNYELVS
+3695 
-3708 TPGAKAEG
+3708 
-3716 NAEYYRKFETA
+3716 
-3727 WATGKTSASDT
+3727 GKTSASDT
-3738 TRVTLT
+3738 TKVTLT

-3767 DVKVIVDGSAFTSEK
+3767 DVKVILDGAALTSEK
-3782 ESNVVVAGENYPSLL
+3782 VSNQTVAGKNYPSIPT
-3797 LTGSVFGSNNFNGS
+3797 TGYVFGSNNFNGS
-3811 PKGNVTVEVFS
+3811 PKGDVTVEVFS
-3822 TKRADGSATH
+3822 TKRVDGGDH
-3832 VMGDYEI
+3832 VTGEYEV

-3855 DKQTKVIVYGCDA
+3855 GKQTKVIIHGCDA

-3896 GYAFGGGNGSKPVQN
+3896 GYAFGGGNGSMPVQN
-3911 SAGVWHVNE
+3911 AAGNWLPNA
-3920 GAMVTGNSRISAKG
+3920 GAEVMGNSYISAKG
-3934 GHIGQVFGGSDA
+3934 GRIGQVFGGSDA
-3946 KGDILG
+3946 KGDIHG
-3952 SPHIDTSSGG
+3952 HTTIDTSGGG
-3962 GECPLVLTR
+3962 GECGLALTR

-3986 IILSGCSSDSVQY
+3986 MILSGCSTSDSVQY

-4011 NVNLTITSGVYTNVF
+4011 NVNLTITSGIYTNVF

-4034 IGGSI
+4034 IGGAI
-4039 TVNIEETDECEKPI
+4039 TVNIEETDECKPI
-4053 IIRNLVGGGNEAAY
+4053 IIKNLVGGGNEAAY
-4067 PGIKRNGTEYETP
+4067 PGTKKDSTEYKNP
-4080 GNITVNVKSATRI
+4080 GNITVNIKSATRI
-4093 DNVFGGGFKSDV
+4093 DNVFGGGYKSDV
-4105 KGNTTV
+4105 RGNTTV

-4118 SKANHPFGLPDG
+4118 SQAGKPFVLPEG
-4130 YSGDPIPN
+4130 YTGDPIPN
-4138 LVNGVINDSIGTIGN
+4138 LVGGVIRDSIGTIGN
-4153 VYGGGKEGN
+4153 VYGGGNEGN
-4162 VIGHATVNINSA
+4162 VIGQVTLNINTT
-4174 DTVPILRRKGGVYGA
+4174 DTVPILKRKGDVYGA
-4189 AFIDYKGDSVY
+4189 AFIDANGDSVY
-4200 NYKGELMYDTLKNTQ
+4200 NYKGELIYDHVIGSQ
-4215 GLDSL
+4215 GQDSL
-4220 VARKVSYANQRVL
+4220 VARKVSYKNETVL
-4233 GAHITGH
+4233 GAHITGS

-4259 VEYVGNTYVNICAKA
+4259 VEYVGNTYVNICAKG
-4274 VKVGNDT
+4274 VKEGNDT
-4281 VWQTVAPGAEGV
+4281 VWQAVAPGAEGV
-4293 YIRKDVYGG
+4293 SIAKDVYGG
-4302 GEGKATSFKCLTAM
+4302 GMGKATSFKCLTAM

-4384 NSTAVIQRHAK
+4384 NSTAVIQRRAK

-4403 GEMSSVGRYTVVD
+4403 GEMSSVGRYTVVN
-4416 GMPVSPKDN
+4416 GMPVSLKDN

-4467 PYEGYE
+4467 PYEGYQ
-4473 DNENPKQVLP
+4473 DNQQPQQVLP
-4483 TGTVYFKTKAQVG
+4483 TGTKYFASKKSVG
-4496 EGVDSAYYK
+4496 DGVDSTYYE
-4505 FIESLALATQTYVTI
+4505 FIETLALATQTYVTI
-4520 GGRAFIKGSVYGG
+4520 ADKAFVKGSVYGG
-4533 SENGYVQHDTRVT
+4533 SENGHVQHDTQVR
-4546 IQDNCQIGCGKNTTE
+4546 IEGGQIGCGKGTTE
-4561 RYADV
+4561 RHPDA
-4566 VWGANYTPTTDLEC
+4566 VWVDGYTPTDENDLEC

-4585 DKNSGAPYDKYA
+4585 DASSGAPYDKFA

-4607 DAAYTKYAEGGAP
+4607 DNNHTKYAEGGAP
-4620 TAKDGHTYFGN
+4620 TAKDGHTYYGN

-4636 SGVAPY
+4636 SGVVPY

-4654 GGNTRVEI
+4654 GGNAKVII

-4757 NVKVVIKD
+4757 DAKVVIKD

-4794 TAGSVGGNVDVD
+4794 TAGTVGGNVDVD

-4825 GTFFTNPDDPLY
+4825 GSFFTNPDDPLY

-4880 NVFGGCMGRLTLL
+4880 NVFGGCMGRITLL
-4893 DDVTINPIWPELA
+4893 DGSINPIWPELA
-4906 QSKTST
+4906 QSKFST
-4912 VSISGATRITRNVY
+4912 VNISQPEGKTTHITRNVY

-4991 NTTLKITGGA
+4991 NTTLDITDGA

-5022 VQDEAGEFTYNGKN
+5022 VQDEAGEFTFNGKK

-5049 ERAQITE
+5049 ERATIKE

-5139 IEYASTPE
+5139 IEYDSTPE

-5281 WTKSD
+5281 WTKSG
-5286 NFDPDSPISETNKPA
+5286 NFDPNSPISETNKPA

-5331 MGGLTTHGTPTGMVF
+5331 IGGLTTHGTPTGMVF

-5425 PYEDAVGVDQV
+5425 PYEDAAGVDQV

-5578 EVNIMGGTIAGNVY
+5578 EVNIMGGAIAGNVY

-5624 AAKHDGTGGLAANV
+5624 AAKRDGTGGLAANV

-5651 GGDAKDDVRGCV
+5651 GAEADGSKVGCV

-5687 TQNSSFE
+5687 TQNS
-5694 TIAKKFPKRLT
+5694 AKSKIEEKFPKRLE
-5705 NRTNETPSAYL
+5705 NRTTQIPREYL
-5716 ELLLDSIANGGSDYI
+5716 GLLLDSIAKCGYNAN
-5731 TPKMDAA
+5731 TPKIDMA
-5738 VIERARLTL
+5738 VIERARTTYE
-5747 NNSTDS
+5747 NSNPGTVDS

-5828 IDELFGGGNGRDSYE
+5828 IDELFGGGNGRDPYE
-5843 IDGLW
+5843 IDSLW

-6059 NANMETFLSTIAVNK
+6059 KANMETFLRDIAVDK
-6074 RDSVLKD
+6074 QDSVLKD

-6125 VNMEPGLVTAKYVEK
+6125 VNMEPGMVTAKYVEK

-6155 TYRVDSLRAN
+6155 TYTVTGKRN
-6165 GNAILAIGTIG
+6165 GAAILAIGTIG

-6239 GAFECQA
+6239 GAFKCQA
-6246 AMVGIENDGVAHPE
+6246 AMVGIEDDGVAHPE

-6265 IIGNGSVG
+6265 IIGNGYVG

-6285 EKNTVVTIGLPTGNG
+6285 EKNTVVTIGLQGG
-6300 RPVVAG
+6300 RDTVSVAG

-6338 GQSVYGGGEM
+6338 GQSVYGGGEL
-6348 ASVGRYNVADVG
+6348 ASVGRYNVADSIYHVQHPDVAVG
-6360 TPYSLANSG
+6360 MPYSLANSG

-6378 DSAEIGPDNMVM
+6378 DSAEVGPDNMVM

-6423 RVTPQNAQEIYT
+6423 RVTPGNVQEFYT
-6435 DTLVY
+6435 DTLAY

-6488 QIGNGYILLVNN
+6488 QIGNGHILLVNN
-6500 GDTIANYGVNRRY
+6500 GDTIDNRGVNRRY
-6513 TDEEWKQGKLIGDD
+6513 TDEEWSEGKLMGEPL
-6527 NWTTES
+6527 WTTKA

-6559 DKYANQT
+6559 DKFANQT

-6571 YPDGTSTGHG
+6571 YPDGTSTRHG
-6581 RHKGSDGHSFYG
+6581 RHKGSDGHTFFG

-6641 DVGREGVDT
+6641 DVGKEGVDT

-6664 VPRTLAEIAAHPIT
+6664 VPRTLAQIAAHPLT

-6687 DPRTFFNKHTNVRN
+6687 DPRTFFDKHTNVN
-6701 VNVEVSGG
+6701 NTVIEVSGG
-6709 HIFGSVFGGAEDGHV
+6709 HIYGSVFGGAEDGHV

-6752 GGRGFT
+6752 GGRGFS
-6758 GEALTAGNVGD
+6758 GEAVTAGNVGD
-6769 SVVINISGGRM
+6769 SVVINITGGRM
-6780 LGSIYGGGRLGSV
+6780 LGSVYGGGRLGSV

-6806 KMSTDPARGHVVVNI
+6806 KLSDDPARGHVVVNI

-6826 GNDNEYT
+6826 GNDNEYV
-6833 YIAPNATEEQV
+6833 YIAPDATTEQV
-6844 AAAKVNMPNTLHDT
+6844 AAAKVNMPNTLHGSN
-6858 DNRLLHTK
+6858 NRLLHTK

-6876 RFYLLDDSTVISHWY
+6876 RFYLLDDSTVIDHWY

-6910 SNIYGGGELGWV
+6910 SNVYGGCELGWV
-6922 GGKHVADAAFANV
+6922 SGKHQSDVVAGT

-6949 GTEIAEIVGGDS
+6949 GTEVVDQDS
-6961 IPRYTIGSVYGGGR
+6961 IPRYTYGSVYGGGR
-6975 GDTMEKL
+6975 GNSMEKL
-6982 YKTENEAIVSDN
+6982 FDNEIEDDVTDN

-7034 GEVADSTVA
+7034 GETPDKKLSA
-7043 TNVIVSGGTIGRDT
+7043 NVIVSGGTIGRDT
-7057 LIVAG
+7057 VMVG
-7062 DTIRFGGATMG
+7062 DECIRFGGDAMG

-7089 LVLGNSNVDI
+7089 MVLGNTNVSI
-7099 SQAEGKTTRIYHNV
+7099 SQAEGKKTRIYHNV

-7127 VTDIDPNTQTI
+7127 VTDIDPNTQSL
-7138 KVSQVKDLHTDST
+7138 KVSQVENLHTDST
-7151 GIAKVTIT
+7151 GIANVTIT

-7176 SRGDVSGQFQRDDY
+7176 SRGDVSSGFTRDDY

-7211 EPRVHG
+7211 EPRIHG

-7228 LHNTHVD
+7228 LRDARVD
-7235 INSGYVGDSVSYYAY
+7235 VLSGYVGDSITYYAFN
-7250 RGNVYGAGCGTD
+7250 GNVYGAGCGTD
-7262 TIMVNGVKRYK
+7262 TIMVGGMKRYK

-7289 GLITGGVYGAGAMA
+7289 GLITGNIYGAGAMA
-7303 YVGTVKNDTTQ
+7303 YVGTISNENDTATVAKHMDIDQ
-7314 TQYRHTNVENS
+7314 AGKIYGLG
-7325 FALSWPYEFEF
+7325 LSWPYKFEF
-7336 VDTTGTATI
+7336 ADTTGTATI

-7368 EAGDRYITAHHAYV
+7368 EAGDRYITAHHAFV
-7382 KDAFINIDLPR
+7382 KESIVNIDLPR
-7393 TASPA
+7393 TASVA
-7398 ALDSTG
+7398 ALDTLSAP
-7404 VSCITG
+7404 CITG

-7424 AHVTLEKGL
+7424 TYVTLNKGL
-7433 IGHSIYGA
+7433 IGHSVYGG

-7448 KTRLLRI
+7448 KM
-7455 DKPKGSTLAS
+7455 TLDLWSATGKTGTY
-7465 DSVTTDIYSLIS
+7465 DADIYSLIS
-7477 GRVMG
+7477 GKVMG
-7482 NTYVTMKDGHVIR
+7482 NTFVTMNDGHVVR
-7495 SIYGGGNMGSVG
+7495 NIYGGGNMGSVG
-7507 KGNYAGGPDD
+7507 KGNYAGAPDD
-7517 YFTNGY
+7517 YFTAGY
-7523 GEKSN
+7523 GELTKDSLWSN
-7528 GNLWDSVTVDSKTF
+7528 TNEYSQAF
-7542 LGSGKATVKVLAGTV
+7542 LNSGKTTVKVLAGTV

-7565 FKEGLP
+7565 LKEGLP
-7571 LGNVFGGSRGL
+7571 LGNVFGGSRGV

-7588 STCSP
+7588 NALSP
-7593 RYLYCPTFFSGYVNE
+7593 RYYYCPTFFSGYVNE
-7608 TDVTIGTDSTDG
+7608 TEVIIGTDSTDG

-7627 FGGAQD
+7627 YGGGQD
-7633 GHVRRWTNV
+7633 GHVRRWTDI
-7642 KVNSGTIGL
+7642 KVYSGEIGL
-7651 PFTAEYKN
+7651 PFTAENKSL
-7659 RMKAQNINDSVWL
+7659 MGKDNINDSLWL

-7691 DGDGEYNFT
+7691 NDDGDYDDKYEVTGANGKTSYPES
-7700 FDNTADGRTTTYT
+7700 
-7713 ERGYSTSA
+7713 GYSTSA
-7721 GSVTHFTHVDIKG
+7721 GSVTCFTKVDIKG
-7734 GTIYRNVVAGGSLA
+7734 GTIYRNVAGGGSLA
-7748 SVGPLKLPTMAEY
+7748 SVGPLRINQPDY
-7761 AAIKVDSVPANWG
+7761 AAIKGDNPKDWG
-7774 KQSLNEVIIGG
+7774 KQSMNEVIIGG
-7785 GKTKAGKVMRPTIGE
+7785 KTDKGKLLKPTIGE
-7800 RTGVNAGYGGNVF
+7800 RTSVNAGYGGNVF
-7813 GGSRGEAEK
+7813 GGSRGEPAL
-7822 GADFGTSVWTKV
+7822 GSGFATSIWTKV
-7834 YIKDGADI
+7834 YVKDGANI
-7842 LGSVFGGGNA
+7842 VGSVFGGGNA